1 MTLKHNESFLVRQ
14 CNTIAIHVKIT
25 LIQCQ
30 CSCSGTLQSGAGE
43 APFFPAMRLLN
54 ASSNHF
60 QGSLPEAFGQMEF
73 FQQVR
78 QGNFVPC
85 HGLYSHSH
93 VSDTDLDRGQASL
106 SSSHVLH
113 LISLPCH

>member
-14 CNTIAIHVKIT
+14 CNTIAIHVKIIS
-25 LIQCQ
+25 IQCQ

-93 VSDTDLDRGQASL
+93 VSDTDRGQASL